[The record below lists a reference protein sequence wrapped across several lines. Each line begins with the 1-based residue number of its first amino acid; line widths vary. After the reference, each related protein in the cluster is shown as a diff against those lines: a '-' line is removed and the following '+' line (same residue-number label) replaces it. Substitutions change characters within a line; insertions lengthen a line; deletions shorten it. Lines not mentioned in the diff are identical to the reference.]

1 MMPYALELEQDQIRI
16 EGATFWGEASPQKL
30 ASQDNIA
37 QVFRIA
43 GESDGYEG
51 TYPQHDNYEYLSGY
65 VMGVWRYR
73 AQEISKQSG
82 DAIAPF

>member
-1 MMPYALELEQDQIRI
+1 MMPYALELEQDQTRI
-16 EGATFWGEASPQKL
+16 EAQDSL
-30 ASQDNIA
+30 AQIY
-37 QVFRIA
+37 RIA

-73 AQEISKQSG
+73 AAEISKQTG
-82 DAIAPF
+82 DAILSPF

>member
-1 MMPYALELEQDQIRI
+1 MMTHDLVLDQERIEEQD
-16 EGATFWGEASPQKL
+16 A
-30 ASQDNIA
+30 IA
-37 QVFRIA
+37 VIYRIA

-73 AQEISKQSG
+73 AQEISRQTG
-82 DAIAPF
+82 DCVAPF